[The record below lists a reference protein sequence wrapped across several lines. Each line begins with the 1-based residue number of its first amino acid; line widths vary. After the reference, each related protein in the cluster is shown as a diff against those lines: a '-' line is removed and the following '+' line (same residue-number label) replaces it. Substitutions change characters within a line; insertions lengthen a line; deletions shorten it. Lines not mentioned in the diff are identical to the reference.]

1 MTDGPTFGFTD
12 EELDKHPTVYRS
24 DLFTGRTV
32 AVSGGG
38 SGLGKAVAW
47 LFGRLGANVVI
58 CGRNA
63 ERLEATTTAMVA
75 AGLKAQGVVCNIRSP
90 EDVTAFFDE
99 AYSGHGGLDVLIN
112 NAGGQFQ
119 QPAIDFSQKGFNA
132 VIDTNLNGTWWMMQA
147 AATRWRD
154 AGRPGSIVN
163 VVTVVDRGMPGVAH
177 TCAARAGV
185 IGLTRTVSV
194 EWAPLDIR
202 VNCVAPGAIE
212 SQGFATYSDEARA
225 AFNRTNPMRRVGDAF
240 DIAEACVY
248 LAGPSA
254 KFITG
259 ETLTVDGGGRMWGQF
274 WAIPEPE
281 YFKGAGR

>member
-1 MTDGPTFGFTD
+1 MTDAPIFGFTD
-12 EELDKHPTVYRS
+12 AELAKQPTVFRT
-24 DLFTGRTV
+24 DLFGGRTV

-38 SGLGKAVAW
+38 SGIGKAVAW

-63 ERLEATTTAMVA
+63 ERLEAAASAMVA
-75 AGLKAQGVVCNIRSP
+75 AGVNAQAVVCNIRSQ
-90 EDVTAFFDE
+90 EDVAALFDQI
-99 AYSGHGGLDVLIN
+99 YSTHGALDVLIN

-119 QPAIDFSQKGFNA
+119 QPAIDFSRNGFNA

-147 AATRWRD
+147 AAQRWRD
-154 AGRPGSIVN
+154 VSRPGSIVN
-163 VVTVVDRGMPGVAH
+163 IVAVVDRGMPGVAH

-185 IGLTRTVSV
+185 IGLTRTVAV
-194 EWAPLDIR
+194 EWAPLGIR

-212 SQGFATYSDEARA
+212 SQGLSTYSDEARA
-225 AFNRTNPMRRVGDAF
+225 AFSRSNPMMRVGDAF
-240 DIAEACVY
+240 DVAEACVY
-248 LAGPSA
+248 LAGSSG

-274 WAIPEPE
+274 WGIPEPE
-281 YFKGAGR
+281 YFKGAGS